1 MKILT
6 LKSTF
11 FSLTALALLAVFL
24 LNPSLSFATQ
34 YYVSTAGNDSN
45 NGTSQ
50 NTPFKTLAKVN
61 GLTLKPGD
69 KVLLKGG
76 NSFTSATNS
85 VGLKIK
91 NSGTAQAPI
100 EINSYGGGKAIISAS
115 STLGVLVEDASHII
129 IKNLIV
135 RGEYVGLNTG
145 ANVESKT
152 NAGIL
157 VKSKLKNCDKVLI
170 ENVEVSKF
178 KWSGIRFDSENAA
191 YAVQNS
197 TIRNCRTFLNGNRGI
212 GAKGKNGARNKNIL
226 IENCITYDNHGWNE
240 VPTGSGIHVSGSNGI
255 MVQNCVAYNNGKYNE
270 SEAGGFGIWAS
281 SSSNVLF
288 QFNESHSNK
297 TRRADGGGFDIDGG
311 VQNAV
316 VQYNYSHDN
325 DGAGFLVYQ
334 HNTGSAV
341 KNVTVRYNISQNDG
355 LNGKHASID
364 VNRVGNPPNGIENVF
379 VYNNTVFTNKESIA
393 SIKVRKNEDRALIK
407 NVHVYNNL
415 LIRPN
420 TANAYIIG
428 GSNVN
433 RKNNHIDTQFN
444 SNNSVVKLPGQGT
457 TLLPNKKLNTLDAYR
472 LKNNQA
478 VVNKGLNL
486 KQQFGFDVGVRDFY
500 GVAIPKNGA
509 FDIGASEFTG
519 TENPI
524 PQPCTE
530 KLKNANFAT
539 GSNLSANWNFHKSD
553 GTQAAASINEF
564 GVAQMNLSN
573 AGSFNY
579 NVQLWQDGL
588 DVKANK
594 SYKVVAKL
602 RADGNRKVNLIV
614 RPVNLPNGGQFYMNK
629 TLDLTSDFK
638 TFIFEFTSPVNESN
652 ARLSFLLGGDNKNVF
667 VDQVSFIEDCTKCEP
682 EQILQAGGFDNKNS
696 SNIFGWTAHA
706 GGGASM
712 NSSINQF
719 GVAHLNINNGG
730 ANNYDLQ
737 LWQDGLSVEAG
748 NTYVAK
754 VSMRATAN
762 KIVQLIARP
771 VELLNGEAF
780 FAKADRGI
788 TTDFKEYSVEFT
800 ANRSETNARFSILM
814 GGSNAD
820 VFIDYV
826 TLTKVCNNKKL
837 VSEEI
842 ANTSLANIY
851 PNPTND
857 YINVALLNEKQ
868 NAKITLF
875 DLTGKSILT
884 QQINQLGDSRI
895 DLSGLSSGSYLVRIQ
910 TATSVS
916 TQRIVKY

>member
-6 LKSTF
+6 VKSTF
-11 FSLTALALLAVFL
+11 FSLTAFALLAVFL
-24 LNPSLSFATQ
+24 LNSSTTFATQ
-34 YYVSTAGNDSN
+34 YYVSNAGNDSN

-61 GLTLKPGD
+61 SLTLKPGD

-76 NSFTSATNS
+76 NSFTSANNS
-85 VGLKIK
+85 VGIKIK

-100 EINSYGGGKAIISAS
+100 EINSYGGSKATINAS
-115 STLGVLVEDASHII
+115 STFGILVEDASYII
-129 IKNLIV
+129 VKNLIV
-135 RGEYVGLNTG
+135 RGKYVGLTTG
-145 ANVESKT
+145 VNIESKT

-157 VKSKLKNCDKVLI
+157 VKSKLKNCEKVLI

-178 KWSGIRFDSENAA
+178 KWSGIRFDSENTA

-212 GAKGKNGARNKNIL
+212 GTKGKNGARNKSIL
-226 IENCITYDNHGWNE
+226 IKNCITYDNHGWNE
-240 VPTGSGIHVSGSNGI
+240 VPTGSGIHISGSNGI
-255 MVQNCVAYNNGKYNE
+255 TVQNCLAYNNGKYNE

-334 HNTGSAV
+334 HNTGGIV

-379 VYNNTVFTNKESIA
+379 VYNNTVFTNNESIA

-407 NVHVYNNL
+407 NVHVHNNL

-444 SNNSVVKLPGQGT
+444 SNNSVVKFPGQGT
-457 TLLPNKKLNTLDAYR
+457 TLLPNKKLNTLEAYR

-519 TENPI
+519 TINQ

-530 KLKNANFAT
+530 KLKNATFAT
-539 GSNLSANWNFHKSD
+539 ASNLSTNWDFHKSE

-564 GVAQMNLSN
+564 GAAQINLSN

-614 RPVNLPNGGQFYMNK
+614 RPVNLPNGGQFYMDK
-629 TLDLTSDFK
+629 TLALTSQFK
-638 TFIFEFTSPVNESN
+638 TFTFEFTSPVNESN
-652 ARLSFLLGGDNKNVF
+652 VRLSFLLGGDNKNVF
-667 VDQVSFIEDCTKCEP
+667 IDDVSLVEDCTKCES
-682 EQILQAGGFDNKNS
+682 EQLLQAGGFDNKNS
-696 SNIFGWTAHA
+696 NNISGWKAHT
-706 GGGASM
+706 GGGANM
-712 NSSINQF
+712 NSSINQY
-719 GVAHLNINNGG
+719 GAAHLNISNAG

-737 LWQDGLSVEAG
+737 LWQDGLSIEAG
-748 NTYVAK
+748 NTYMVK
-754 VSMRATAN
+754 VSMRAAAN
-762 KIVQLIARP
+762 RTVQLIVRA
-771 VELLNGEAF
+771 VELSNGEAF

-788 TTDFKEYSVEFT
+788 TTDFKEYFVEFT
-800 ANRSETNARFSILM
+800 ANKSESNARFSILM
-814 GGSNAD
+814 GGNNAD

-826 TLTKVCNNKKL
+826 TLTKICNNNKL
-837 VSEEI
+837 AAGEI
-842 ANTSLANIY
+842 PNPSLANIY

-857 YINVALLNEKQ
+857 YIHVALLNEKQ
-868 NAKITLF
+868 DAEITLF

-884 QQINQLGDSRI
+884 QQINQLGNSII

-910 TATSVS
+910 TANSVS